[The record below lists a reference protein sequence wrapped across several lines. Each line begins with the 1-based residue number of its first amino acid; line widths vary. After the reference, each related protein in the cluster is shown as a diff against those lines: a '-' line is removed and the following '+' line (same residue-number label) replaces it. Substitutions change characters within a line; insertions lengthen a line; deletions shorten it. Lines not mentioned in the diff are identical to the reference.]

1 MRKGLS
7 CSLEIIREGKKCQG
21 KLVPM
26 TMGSRKTMP
35 DCKEANFEKLI
46 CRQFTAGT
54 GAGASE
60 VSLTQINM

>member
-1 MRKGLS
+1 M
-7 CSLEIIREGKKCQG
+7 I
-21 KLVPM
+21 
-26 TMGSRKTMP
+26 MGSRKTMP